1 MVNNFLMI
9 YQVICVDLI
18 VIYFFCDCCFKDL
31 CNLDIY
37 LYIIDFCDDKEV
49 FCGVKVEIFKVCI
62 INKNDL
68 DVMYIC
74 NDICNECNDN
84 G

>member
-1 MVNNFLMI
+1 MVNYFLVI

-37 LYIIDFCDDKEV
+37 LYIIDFSDV
-49 FCGVKVEIFKVCI
+49 FCEVKVEIFKVCI
-62 INKNDL
+62 INKNYL

-74 NDICNECNDN
+74 NYIIICNECNDN